1 MTAVATL
8 GDFTAG
14 DSVYCLA
21 WVGKQFEV
29 VAADEQM
36 VSLQAAADSM
46 PYGAQIDIFPETA
59 WMVTREHRDQIWQWP
74 DRAGER
80 YLDVFDRFLETH
92 RPGDLVLGFHFAGGL
107 DGFTVRPDPA
117 RAMTFRVRSLDRA
130 TGQIRVHPVVALG
143 DDGAVISDLRPEIPH
158 GAWARSG
165 PTVPLRM
172 EMRMYRWCL
181 CFGEFVV
188 NWQDLRSGP
197 GQRPRSTT

>member
-1 MTAVATL
+1 MTRTLFEKVWSDHVVVVSPQGEELLYVDFNLINEGQSFLAFDQLRIEGRRARRPQQHLAVTDHYLPTINRAL
-8 GDFTAG
+8 GP
-14 DSVYCLA
+14 
-21 WVGKQFEV
+21 
-29 VAADEQM
+29 AD
-36 VSLQAAADSM
+36 
-46 PYGAQIDIFPETA
+46 
-59 WMVTREHRDQIWQWP
+59 
-74 DRAGER
+74 
-80 YLDVFDRFLETH
+80 
-92 RPGDLVLGFHFAGGL
+92 RPGDLALGFHFAGGL

-158 GAWARSG
+158 DAWARSG

>member
-1 MTAVATL
+1 MASEPADVL
-8 GDFTAG
+8 VVGAG
-14 DSVYCLA
+14 ASGA
-21 WVGKQFEV
+21 V
-29 VAADEQM
+29 VALRLAEAGFRVICLEQGEWH
-36 VSLQAAADSM
+36 DK
-46 PYGAQIDIFPETA
+46 
-59 WMVTREHRDQIWQWP
+59 RE
-74 DRAGER
+74 
-80 YLDVFDRFLETH
+80 Y
-92 RPGDLVLGFHFAGGL
+92 PG
-107 DGFTVRPDPA
+107 VRPDWELAA
-117 RAMTFRVRSLDRA
+117 RKQWATSPNIRGLPEDYPVVEDDSAMSPLMFNGVGGSTILFAGAWPRMLPSDFRVRSLDRA

>member
-1 MTAVATL
+1 M
-8 GDFTAG
+8 
-14 DSVYCLA
+14 
-21 WVGKQFEV
+21 
-29 VAADEQM
+29 DENYRHCEAL
-36 VSLQAAADSM
+36 VRSSDK
-46 PYGAQIDIFPETA
+46 
-59 WMVTREHRDQIWQWP
+59 
-74 DRAGER
+74 
-80 YLDVFDRFLETH
+80 DRFLATLFAPAGKRGPLFGLYAFNVEIASV
-92 RPGDLVLGFHFAGGL
+92 RFGPGDLVLGFHFAGGL
-107 DGFTVRPDPA
+107 DGFTVRADPA

-158 GAWARSG
+158 DAWARSG